1 MILNFDFHS
10 DVPIFMQ
17 IRNQIVI
24 GIAEGK
30 LKPGEQLP
38 TIRALADES
47 GINMMTVSKAYQ
59 ILKQEGYI
67 SGYSVEGDTAKE
79 KTIKVELKYGPDKQR
94 VITGLKRISKPGLR
108 VYAKGDNV
116 PRVLNGLGIAIIST
130 SKGLMTDRE
139 ARKNNLG
146 GEVVA
151 YVW

>member
-67 SGYSVEGDTAKE
+67 TADRRSGARVALKDDKAVNEKTMQQLRLAISELRLSGMKEEEILSLVSGIYQEGD
-79 KTIKVELKYGPDKQR
+79 LK
-94 VITGLKRISKPGLR
+94 
-108 VYAKGDNV
+108 
-116 PRVLNGLGIAIIST
+116 
-130 SKGLMTDRE
+130 
-139 ARKNNLG
+139 
-146 GEVVA
+146 
-151 YVW
+151 

>member
-67 SGYSVEGDTAKE
+67 ITDRRSGARVALKDDKAVNEKTMQQLRLAVSELRLSGMKEEEILSLVSGIYLEGD
-79 KTIKVELKYGPDKQR
+79 LK
-94 VITGLKRISKPGLR
+94 
-108 VYAKGDNV
+108 
-116 PRVLNGLGIAIIST
+116 
-130 SKGLMTDRE
+130 
-139 ARKNNLG
+139 
-146 GEVVA
+146 
-151 YVW
+151 

>member
-67 SGYSVEGDTAKE
+67 TADRRSGARVASKDDKAVNEKTMQQLRLAISELRLSGMKEEEILSLVSGIYQEGD
-79 KTIKVELKYGPDKQR
+79 LK
-94 VITGLKRISKPGLR
+94 
-108 VYAKGDNV
+108 
-116 PRVLNGLGIAIIST
+116 
-130 SKGLMTDRE
+130 
-139 ARKNNLG
+139 
-146 GEVVA
+146 
-151 YVW
+151 

>member
-67 SGYSVEGDTAKE
+67 TADRRSGARVALKDDKAVNEKTMQQLRLAISELRLSGMKEEEILSLVSGVYQEGD
-79 KTIKVELKYGPDKQR
+79 LK
-94 VITGLKRISKPGLR
+94 
-108 VYAKGDNV
+108 
-116 PRVLNGLGIAIIST
+116 
-130 SKGLMTDRE
+130 
-139 ARKNNLG
+139 
-146 GEVVA
+146 
-151 YVW
+151 